1 MRKDTFNR
9 EMRSWS
15 ECEIVEVKVLGTI
28 TENTLSDEMEV
39 V

>member
-15 ECEIVEVKVLGTI
+15 ECEIVEVKVLGI
-28 TENTLSDEMEV
+28 IKENTLSDGIEFF
-39 V
+39 